1 MGLFGMH
8 RDGERIREET
18 KDKWEEKGLYRSVRG
33 STSSRGIMQGVG
45 LRARIY
51 EGINDQDDNDE
62 ELSNCRQ
69 WLLQFSSIK
78 KSQL

>member
-1 MGLFGMH
+1 
-8 RDGERIREET
+8 
-18 KDKWEEKGLYRSVRG
+18 
-33 STSSRGIMQGVG
+33 MQGVG